1 MTIEEAKKIIGLC
14 SDRITDND
22 KDYIN
27 VDYVLS
33 ILDMIDRYNH
43 PIDMTDY
50 PKLNNVW
57 YGHGPTDIYGNPV
70 PYCYTTST
78 EVS

>member
-33 ILDMIDRYNH
+33 ILDMIDRYDCR
-43 PIDMTDY
+43 IDMLDY
-50 PKLNNVW
+50 PKLNDFW
-57 YGHGPTDIYGNPV
+57 YGGPKDCYGKSV

-78 EVS
+78 EIS